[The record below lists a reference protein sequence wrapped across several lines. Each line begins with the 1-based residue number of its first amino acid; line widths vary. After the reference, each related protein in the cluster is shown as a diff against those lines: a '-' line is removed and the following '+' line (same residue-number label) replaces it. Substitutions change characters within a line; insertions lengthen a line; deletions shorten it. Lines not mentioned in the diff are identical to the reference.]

1 MFVLGALSLAGG
13 AAAYLRVSPLAVG
26 LVAGVFWTVAPGR
39 ADRIVHDDLRKVQ
52 HPLVVLLLVTA
63 GALWV
68 PIAVSRL
75 VARAVPAVPAG
86 GQGGRRVG
94 VGADSWRCA
103 PLISP
108 RS

>member
-1 MFVLGALSLAGG
+1 MLGALALAGG

-39 ADRIVHDDLRKVQ
+39 ADRIVQDDLRKVQ

-68 PIAVSRL
+68 PSRGGGL
-75 VARAVPAVPAG
+75 AARAVPAVPSG
-86 GQGGRRVG
+86 GQSGGRVG
-94 VGADSWRCA
+94 LRAASWKCA
-103 PLISP
+103 PLIS
-108 RS
+108 RRF